1 MSYICNVIKK
11 QTIMNEYLVLSLDST
26 DDLEEGA
33 MIVSEPMNEADA
45 RKEYGKAKKVIS
57 NVYLVKI
64 LDSAENI

>member
-1 MSYICNVIKK
+1 
-11 QTIMNEYLVLSLDST
+11 MNEYLVLSLDST

-45 RKEYGKAKKVIS
+45 RKEYRKAKKVIS
-57 NVYLVKI
+57 NVYFVKI